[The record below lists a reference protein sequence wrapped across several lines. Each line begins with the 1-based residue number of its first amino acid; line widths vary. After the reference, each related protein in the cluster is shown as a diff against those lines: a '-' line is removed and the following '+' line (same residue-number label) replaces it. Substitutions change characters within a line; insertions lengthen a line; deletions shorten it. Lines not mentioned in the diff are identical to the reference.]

1 MRRQAEERSVVVVV
15 EHIVVVAVEVCAVLV
30 LVEDSSFAGSLKAE
44 AHIVV
49 VLRRLGLYKLWAA
62 CMYYLE

>member
-1 MRRQAEERSVVVVV
+1 VVV
-15 EHIVVVAVEVCAVLV
+15 ERIVVVGVAEACAVLGP
-30 LVEDSSFAGSLKAE
+30 VEDSSFAENLRAE

-49 VLRRLGLYKLWAA
+49 VLRMLGLDGLWAA

>member
-1 MRRQAEERSVVVVV
+1 MVV
-15 EHIVVVAVEVCAVLV
+15 ERIVVVGVAEACAVLGP
-30 LVEDSSFAGSLKAE
+30 VEDSSFAENLRAE

-49 VLRRLGLYKLWAA
+49 VLRMLGLDGLWAA